1 MKLVLILAAPLLMS
15 ATNAP
20 REYAAPPCYFGL
32 FVQPEQ
38 VNPNEQPQRRVRRM
52 TNGIV

>member
-1 MKLVLILAAPLLMS
+1 MKFALILAAPLLLS
-15 ATNAP
+15 ASP

-32 FVQPEQ
+32 VVQPEQ
-38 VNPNEQPQRRVRRM
+38 PNPNEQPQRRVRRQ